1 MVLVKGQIYIP
12 WMNGERLKVRL
23 AYQRGFQIVDS
34 GAVLAAFENHVEA
47 FKFVRNRGARVWL
60 DWSRTVIGGQSV
72 PYDFTASFLQSS
84 IGRIS
89 KNQWGSLS
97 GTWSWSISTSDPRF
111 RLHGGQRGTAA
122 TRDEAVFQLERE
134 FTRFIAETEKYRR

>member
-1 MVLVKGQIYIP
+1 M
-12 WMNGERLKVRL
+12 
-23 AYQRGFQIVDS
+23 
-34 GAVLAAFENHVEA
+34 
-47 FKFVRNRGARVWL
+47 
-60 DWSRTVIGGQSV
+60 IGGDSV

-84 IGRIS
+84 VGRIS

-122 TRDEAVFQLERE
+122 TKDDAVYELERE
-134 FTRFIAETEKYRR
+134 FTKFIADTYKYRC